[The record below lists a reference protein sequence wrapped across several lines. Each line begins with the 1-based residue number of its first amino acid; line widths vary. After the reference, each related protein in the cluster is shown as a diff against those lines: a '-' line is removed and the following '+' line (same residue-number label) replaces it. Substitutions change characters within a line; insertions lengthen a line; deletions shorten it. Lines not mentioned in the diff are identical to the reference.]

1 MVKLKQAVQNHLS
14 DAGFKSEIVS
24 IGHLEQL
31 RSELEILISRNV
43 LKKTFYDKQLS
54 DFRFQIPRELPTA
67 KSIIITATHQPKV
80 IVKFKLNGKDF
91 QVIIPPTYLYRTD
104 GKTFEII
111 SNFLS
116 EYEYSAC
123 EAVLPV
129 KALAVHSGL
138 AFYGKNNI
146 TYIKNWGSFFR
157 LKAFFSDMPCPSDNW
172 REFTLAEA
180 CKKCLACANQ
190 CPTQAICQ
198 ERFLIEHER
207 CLTYLNES
215 VDDFPEWVDPQWH
228 HCLIGCMAC
237 QEICPLNKDVKNMS
251 RYDCEFNEDET
262 CMILNGVAKNKL
274 PDETLLKL
282 KNLDIFDDYIA
293 IQRNLKVLI
302 YKKQD
307 KSPTQKQPAVN

>member
-1 MVKLKQAVQNHLS
+1 MHNLKESLQNYLLNT
-14 DAGFKSEIVS
+14 GFKSEVVS
-24 IGHLEQL
+24 IGHIEDLKL
-31 RSELEILISRNV
+31 ELETLLRNDE
-43 LKKTFYDKQLS
+43 LKQVFYDDQLS
-54 DFRFQIPRELPTA
+54 DFHFQLPGELPSA
-67 KSIIITATHQPKV
+67 RSIIITASHQPKV
-80 IVKFKLNGKDF
+80 IVKFNLNGKKIS
-91 QVIIPPTYLYRTD
+91 VVIPPTYSYESDRE
-104 GKTFEII
+104 TFDVL
-111 SNFLS
+111 SDFLS
-116 EYEYSAC
+116 EYGYSVC
-123 EAVLPV
+123 QAVLPV